1 MLLELKK
8 ITYHFMT
15 LVRYA
20 NTFRNKIAFKPIA
33 TVSVR
38 DEYINSESDK
48 TSLMPKKIQKK
59 QSLQSSKVSSS
70 HQTPSYQTN
79 TTSQLNKYT
88 YKCINS

>member
-8 ITYHFMT
+8 ITYQFKA

-20 NTFRNKIAFKPIA
+20 KTFRNKIAFKPIA

-48 TSLMPKKIQKK
+48 TSLMSKKIQKK
-59 QSLQSSKVSSS
+59 TILAIFKSFKQ
-70 HQTPSYQTN
+70 PSDT
-79 TTSQLNKYT
+79 
-88 YKCINS
+88 

>member
-1 MLLELKK
+1 MLLERKK

-48 TSLMPKKIQKK
+48 TSLMSKKIQKNNPCN
-59 QSLQSSKVSSS
+59 LQKFQAAIRYLAIKRTQQVS
-70 HQTPSYQTN
+70 
-79 TTSQLNKYT
+79 
-88 YKCINS
+88 